1 MRNFS
6 LLPILF
12 ALSICLSA
20 CSSQDDPASIVEEK
34 ASPSNEPATVFQ
46 DTTEIIVERIQQE
59 DTIVVGVIID
69 EENLMSPHDRQP
81 GVAFVG
87 AMNQLNE
94 TGGILGKQ
102 VTVLRVNSESRLSVV
117 DNAAKKLIEA
127 GAQLLVVTCE
137 LDYASPAIRRA
148 KEAEVLVISPCAT
161 ETEWSTGSVD
171 TLAFSMTTQ
180 SQKYGLELANLL
192 WEEGKRTVGVL
203 WDNST
208 PETIQECSAFK
219 SRWRALGGR
228 TTIDKAINMV
238 TATDIIN
245 AGDRARTLDAD
256 SIVLCSFNRVG
267 TLALQRIRGAG
278 WLTPVIAGL
287 TMDSAAFRPLD
298 VSGIGDFRLLSFAS
312 TTNDDPYPEVRDAAV
327 NFVSVDGVPPASGR
341 FVLGAD
347 LAKLWIYAVNQV
359 GTTNSSIV
367 AEEIKSITTFDA
379 VSGPISFNGTQS
391 VLRRVLRVLEQ
402 DDGEMRFQKTWEY

>member
-312 TTNDDPYPEVRDAAV
+312 TSNDDPYPEVRDAVV

-359 GTTNSSIV
+359 GTTKSSTV
-367 AEEIKSITTFDA
+367 AEEIKSITIFDA

-402 DDGEMRFQKTWEY
+402 DDGEMIFQKTWEY

>member
-87 AMNQLNE
+87 AMNRLNE

-312 TTNDDPYPEVRDAAV
+312 TSNDDPYPEVRDAAV

-359 GTTNSSIV
+359 GTTKSSTV
-367 AEEIKSITTFDA
+367 AEEIKSITIFL
-379 VSGPISFNGTQS
+379 SLIHI
-391 VLRRVLRVLEQ
+391 
-402 DDGEMRFQKTWEY
+402 